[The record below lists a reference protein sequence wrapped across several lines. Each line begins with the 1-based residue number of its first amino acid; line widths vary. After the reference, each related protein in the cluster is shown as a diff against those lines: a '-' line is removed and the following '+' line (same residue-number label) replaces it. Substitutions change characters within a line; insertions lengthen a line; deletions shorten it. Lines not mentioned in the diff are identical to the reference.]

1 MIMEITTLRD
11 LFQEH
16 IQDMYSGEE
25 QILDALPEMID
36 AATDPDLRAGLQNHL
51 EETRRQ
57 YTRLEEIGRIMSFDP
72 AGTKCEGMKGI
83 LKEGDKL
90 IAKEVEEDDVLD
102 AAIIAAC
109 QRVEHYEIAVYG
121 TARTYA
127 RMLGETEVVSLLEE
141 SLNEEKNAD
150 RTLTQVAESHV
161 NRRAMAGD

>member
-1 MIMEITTLRD
+1 MEITTLRD

-16 IQDMYSGEE
+16 IQDLYSVEE

-72 AGTKCEGMKGI
+72 AGVKCEGMKGI

-90 IAKEVEEDDVLD
+90 ISKEVEEDDVLD

-127 RMLGETEVVSLLEE
+127 RMLGESEATALLEE

>member
-36 AATDPDLRAGLQNHL
+36 SASDPDLRAGLQNHL

-57 YTRLEEIGRIMSFDP
+57 YTRLEEISRIMGFDP

-90 IAKEVEEDDVLD
+90 VSKEVEEDDVLD

-150 RTLTQVAESHV
+150 RTL
-161 NRRAMAGD
+161 